1 MRKGIDF
8 KKKSSIKQ
16 EEREL
21 IMITEACLEV
31 EEAWAK
37 HYASQ
42 MELQVEEHL
51 ENQASHTS
59 KRQLRGEK

>member
-1 MRKGIDF
+1 M
-8 KKKSSIKQ
+8 Q
-16 EEREL
+16 
-21 IMITEACLEV
+21 TEACLEV

-59 KRQLRGEK
+59 KRELRGEK